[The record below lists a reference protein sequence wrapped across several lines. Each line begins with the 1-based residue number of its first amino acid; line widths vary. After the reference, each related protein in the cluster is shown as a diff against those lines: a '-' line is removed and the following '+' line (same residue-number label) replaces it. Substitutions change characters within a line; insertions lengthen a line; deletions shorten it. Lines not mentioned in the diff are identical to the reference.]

1 MTTTKS
7 QKTVSA
13 FAKVSGSAALMLAG
27 ALLWAICV
35 SGDTGVTLA
44 GNPSPVPASL
54 FSLNI
59 LFHPLTKVPWPAVP
73 FVGWRMSHVNWPDL
87 EPQKGNWYFT
97 LLDRY
102 VDWGQQ
108 HHVQILMALT
118 YTPQWA
124 SSTPDAKTDSQPGIS
139 GVPRDMEDW
148 RNFVRT
154 VGTRYKGRIQQ
165 YEIWNEPNRPQSWA
179 GDVDTMIAMTRD
191 ASSILKEIDPANM
204 IVAPAPEEEKGL
216 PWLNEFLRKGGGQYV
231 DVISYHF
238 YVGMNPPESLI
249 PLIQKVESAMK
260 QYHVEDKPLWNTE
273 AGWLGPNPLPASEL
287 PAAYVAR
294 GYILNW
300 AAGVSRFYWFAWEN
314 HHYAPVELIEKDNI
328 TITPAGKAFSQIQQ
342 WMVGAVLHR
351 CGSSADGTW
360 VCDLDRS
367 GVPAHVVWNASGNK
381 TFVIPPDWQV
391 SGITSLAG
399 ISSQRQGNTTA
410 IGVQPVLI
418 Q

>member
-1 MTTTKS
+1 MKS
-7 QKTVSA
+7 TPQNAAFS
-13 FAKVSGSAALMLAG
+13 FAKLLSLG
-27 ALLWAICV
+27 ALVLAV
-35 SGDTGVTLA
+35 ALLGSLRASSHGSVTLP
-44 GNPSPVPASL
+44 GNSTPVPESL

-73 FVGWRMSHVNWPDL
+73 FGGWRMSHVNWPDL

-139 GVPRDMEDW
+139 GVPRDMDDW

-191 ASSILKEIDPANM
+191 ASTILKEIDAAN
-204 IVAPAPEEEKGL
+204 IVIAPAPEEEKGL

-231 DVISYHF
+231 DAISYHF

-249 PLIQKVESAMK
+249 PLIQKVERAMK
-260 QYHVEDKPLWNTE
+260 EYHVDDKPLWNTE
-273 AGWLGPNPLPASEL
+273 AGWLGPNPLPSSEL

-294 GYILNW
+294 AYLLNW

-314 HHYAPVELIEKDNI
+314 HHFAPIELIQKDN
-328 TITPAGKAFSQIQQ
+328 TTFTAAGKAFGQIQQ
-342 WMVGAVLHR
+342 WMLGAVLNR
-351 CGSSADGTW
+351 CASSADGTW
-360 VCDLDRS
+360 ICDFDRN
-367 GVPAHVVWNASGNK
+367 GTPTHIVWNTAGNK
-381 TFVIPPDWQV
+381 SFSVPSGWQV
-391 SGITSLAG
+391 SRITTLDGA
-399 ISSQRQGNTTA
+399 SSQSQTDSA
-410 IGVQPVLI
+410 VIGAQPVLI

>member
-1 MTTTKS
+1 MTSTAS

-13 FAKVSGSAALMLAG
+13 FAKVSGLAALMLAG
-27 ALLWAICV
+27 ALLWAICT
-35 SGDTGVTLA
+35 SGDTTVTLA
-44 GNPSPVPASL
+44 GNPAPVPATL

-59 LFHPLTKVPWPAVP
+59 LFHPLTKVPWPAAP

-238 YVGMNPPESLI
+238 YVGPNPPEAQAALI
-249 PLIQKVESAMK
+249 HKVRRAMDE
-260 QYHVEDKPLWNTE
+260 YHVSDKQLWDTE
-273 AGWLGPNPLPASEL
+273 AGWHDPRPFPSDEL
-287 PAAYVAR
+287 AAAYVAR
-294 GYILNW
+294 SFILHW
-300 AAGVSRFYWFAWEN
+300 AAGVSRLYWYAWDN
-314 HHYAPVELIEKDNI
+314 HAWTSLELTEKDN
-328 TITPAGKAFSQIQQ
+328 TTLRPAGKAY
-342 WMVGAVLHR
+342 GAIESWLTGTVVNN
-351 CGSSADGTW
+351 CIGSSQGTW
-360 VCDLDRS
+360 VCELHRN
-367 GVPAHVVWNASGNK
+367 GTAQHIVWNTSGNRS
-381 TFVIPPDWQV
+381 FPIPSDWQSSQV
-391 SGITSLAG
+391 ISLAG
-399 ISSQRQGNTTA
+399 DAGETQGSSA
-410 IGVQPVLI
+410 VIGVQPVLI
-418 Q
+418 H